1 MDPAHD
7 NELAAL
13 LALAQ
18 QGDGAAYERFLLGA
32 CRVLR
37 PFLARR
43 MREPELAE
51 DVLQDTL
58 LSVHRARHTHLPGR
72 PVGPWLYVIC
82 EHRIADFHRQ
92 RRRLGRVE
100 ALAEVAPEP
109 GGNRPDAQ
117 PEVVAL
123 DALVRLPG
131 KQRRVIE
138 LLKLRDLSVRE
149 VAGKFGMSESAV
161 KGTAFRGYQA
171 MRKMMGVNRK

>member
-1 MDPAHD
+1 VDPAHD
-7 NELAAL
+7 HELAAL

-18 QGDGAAYERFLLGA
+18 QGDARAYERFLLGA

-43 MREPELAE
+43 LREPDLAE

-58 LSVHRARHTHLPGR
+58 LAIHRARHTHSPGR

-82 EHRIADFHRQ
+82 QHRIADFHRQ
-92 RRRLGRVE
+92 RRRMARVQ
-100 ALAEVAPEP
+100 VADVEP
-109 GGNRPDAQ
+109 PAPVGDHATTQ
-117 PEVVAL
+117 PAAVAL
-123 DALVRLPG
+123 DVLGRLPG

-149 VAGKFGMSESAV
+149 VADHIGMSESAV
-161 KGTAFRGYQA
+161 KVTAFRGYQA